1 MADKLLPEQI
11 AKRLRREILRGTLR
25 PGASIKERDNAAE
38 LGVSRTPMREAIRIL
53 SLEGLVELRPSR
65 SPIVADPTWKEV
77 VDNLEVLKALELLSG
92 ELAVAH
98 ASEADIDAAAA
109 VQARME
115 KLAPTTDEIDL
126 FEVDMEFHS
135 ALVRASG
142 NPALAETHSTYL
154 AKLWR
159 ARFLG
164 SRIGRSQQRV
174 FDEHNGI
181 IQGLRD
187 RDRRKV
193 KSTISAHLDALR
205 RQIRRHFDT
214 NTRVGE
220 LQPNPTTEAAD
231 DVTPAK

>member
-11 AKRLRREILRGTLR
+11 AKRLRREILRGALR

-98 ASEADIDAAAA
+98 ATEAEIDAAAA

-115 KLAPTTDEIDL
+115 ELAPTTDEIDL
-126 FEVDMEFHS
+126 FEIDMEFHS
-135 ALVRASG
+135 AIVRASG
-142 NPALAETHSTYL
+142 NPALAETHGTYL

-187 RDRRKV
+187 RDKRKV
-193 KSTISAHLDALR
+193 KVTISAHLDALR

-220 LQPNPTTEAAD
+220 LQPGA
-231 DVTPAK
+231 PANAPEPAPNVK

>member
-1 MADKLLPEQI
+1 MSDKLLPEQI
-11 AKRLRREILRGTLR
+11 AKRLRREILRGKLR

-65 SPIVADPTWKEV
+65 SPIVSDPTWKEV

-92 ELAVAH
+92 ELAVVNAT
-98 ASEADIDAAAA
+98 EADIDAAAA

-115 KLAPTTDEIDL
+115 ELAPTTDEIDL
-126 FEVDMEFHS
+126 FEIDMEFHS
-135 ALVRASG
+135 AVVRAAG
-142 NPALAETHSTYL
+142 NPALAETHGAYL
-154 AKLWR
+154 AKMWR

-181 IQGLRD
+181 IEGLRE
-187 RDRRKV
+187 RDKRRV
-193 KSTISAHLDALR
+193 KATISAHLDALR

-220 LQPNPTTEAAD
+220 LQTPQATDKAS
-231 DVTPAK
+231 DVTTAK

>member
-98 ASEADIDAAAA
+98 ATEADIDAAAA

-115 KLAPTTDEIDL
+115 ALAPTTDEIDL
-126 FEVDMEFHS
+126 FEIDMQFHS
-135 ALVRASG
+135 AIVRASG
-142 NPALAETHSTYL
+142 NSALSETHGTYL

-181 IQGLRD
+181 IEGLRN
-187 RDRRKV
+187 RDKRKV
-193 KSTISAHLDALR
+193 KSTISTHLDALR

-214 NTRVGE
+214 NTRVGA
-220 LQPNPTTEAAD
+220 LQPGAVEI
-231 DVTPAK
+231 TPEPVPNAK